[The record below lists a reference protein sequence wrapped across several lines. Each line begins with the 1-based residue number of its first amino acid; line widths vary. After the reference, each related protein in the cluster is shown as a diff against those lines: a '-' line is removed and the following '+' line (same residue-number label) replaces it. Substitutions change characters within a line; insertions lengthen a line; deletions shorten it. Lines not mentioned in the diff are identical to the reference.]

1 MSEIPATPS
10 PSTYRLIKRG
20 SWQKKDSSRAVSVLG
35 LRFSSSRATPSACA
49 VSPRRASEPVLQSL
63 VRTSRLKPCAKCACA
78 RIELQDWPR
87 AARTSDEWPFSGQH
101 GNASHRLPNAVDAT
115 AVLRNCNTCISD
127 LPCAGLGT
135 ELQNQFVDLA
145 QSSRADRMPFRL

>member
-1 MSEIPATPS
+1 MAEEGFISRSVGP
-10 PSTYRLIKRG
+10 RLTLQQLTGDPFR
-20 SWQKKDSSRAVSVLG
+20 
-35 LRFSSSRATPSACA
+35 LRRFAEKGQRACA
-49 VSPRRASEPVLQSL
+49 SI
-63 VRTSRLKPCAKCACA
+63 SRPDKQIETLCEMRLCKA

-135 ELQNQFVDLA
+135 ELQNQFVDL
-145 QSSRADRMPFRL
+145 